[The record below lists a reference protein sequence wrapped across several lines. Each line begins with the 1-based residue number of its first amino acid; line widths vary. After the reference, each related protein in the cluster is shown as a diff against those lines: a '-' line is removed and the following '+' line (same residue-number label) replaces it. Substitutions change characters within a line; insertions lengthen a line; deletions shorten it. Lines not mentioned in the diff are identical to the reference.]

1 MAYTKRQYQE
11 ITDAQF
17 AQHEEEQLQNY
28 LSELDSEQQY
38 HKYNIWSETV
48 KQQEDI
54 VTEILDQAEEGS
66 ELESFCTLKEIKKL
80 IDKAIAQVEPSA
92 MDKCELHAPNNK
104 TFINAGFEIQ
114 KRQGGKIIDFTNVP
128 EVHEK
133 EIELKKL
140 KDSLKHALTGIE
152 QGTTMM
158 CGDKIVLSDGEL
170 VSMPQFKYKKDA
182 IIVKKL

>member
-1 MAYTKRQYQE
+1 MVNRL
-11 ITDAQF
+11 F
-17 AQHEEEQLQNY
+17 
-28 LSELDSEQQY
+28 
-38 HKYNIWSETV
+38 
-48 KQQEDI
+48 
-54 VTEILDQAEEGS
+54 
-66 ELESFCTLKEIKKL
+66 KKL

-104 TFINAGFEIQ
+104 TFINAGFEIH